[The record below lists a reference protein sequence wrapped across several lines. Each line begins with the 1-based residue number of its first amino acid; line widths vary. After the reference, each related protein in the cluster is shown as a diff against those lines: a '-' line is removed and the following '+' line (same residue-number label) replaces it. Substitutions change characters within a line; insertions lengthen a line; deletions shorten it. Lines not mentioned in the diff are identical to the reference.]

1 MIWSYLANNSVTTP
15 EHPLY
20 TPDLAPA
27 DLFLFPQFK
36 MSLKDEPFAVAEVV
50 KQNATEQLKELSQ
63 NEFLKSFDQ
72 LYDL

>member
-1 MIWSYLANNSVTTP
+1 MNYQANNSVTTP

-27 DLFLFPQFK
+27 DLFLFPQLK
-36 MSLKDEPFAVAEVV
+36 MLKDEPFAGAEVV

-63 NEFLKSFDQ
+63 NEFLKSCDQ